1 MTVVG
6 GGEGWMTVVER
17 GELEDDSSGGRGW
30 MTVVE
35 RGKVGD
41 DSSAGG
47 GGGEGGCVWMDD
59 CGREGGA

>member
-6 GGEGWMTVVER
+6 GGEGWMTVVEK
-17 GELEDDSSGGRGW
+17 GKLEDDSSGGWGW

-41 DSSAGG
+41 DSSGG
-47 GGGEGGCVWMDD
+47 WGGLDD